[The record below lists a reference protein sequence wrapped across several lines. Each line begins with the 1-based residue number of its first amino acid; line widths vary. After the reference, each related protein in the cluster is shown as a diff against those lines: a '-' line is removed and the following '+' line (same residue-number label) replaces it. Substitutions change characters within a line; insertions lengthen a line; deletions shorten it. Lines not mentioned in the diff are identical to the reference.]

1 MSAVSR
7 CQLLVVSVLNT
18 ARCGHSTKLPEFD
31 TPINS
36 GYDFIENHRLPFNE
50 SYAKSTDVVLWV
62 LMMRRASCERSSF
75 KCRIT
80 NWAKPESPPEATTRG
95 SASRSLQ

>member
-18 ARCGHSTKLPEFD
+18 ARCGHSTKLQEFD

-36 GYDFIENHRLPFNE
+36 GYDFIDNHRLPFN
-50 SYAKSTDVVLWV
+50 VVLWV
-62 LMMRRASCERSSF
+62 SMMRRTSCERSSF

-80 NWAKPESPPEATTRG
+80 SWAKPESPPEATKRG